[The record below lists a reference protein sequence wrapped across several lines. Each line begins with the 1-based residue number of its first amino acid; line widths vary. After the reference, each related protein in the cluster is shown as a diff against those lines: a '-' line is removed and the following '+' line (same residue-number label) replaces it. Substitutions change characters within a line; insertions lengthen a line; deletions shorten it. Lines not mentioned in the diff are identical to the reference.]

1 MQSQN
6 NLNLVAFELLQ
17 STISRKVKHH
27 YKVNHSI
34 NFVTRMEKELKY
46 GRSFTVNKDGTLN
59 LFLMNPPD
67 ESKPIHQTPMKVII
81 SQHVKE
87 HLKNQTRYPSGRV
100 SQYNS
105 NDSMNLRDFTH
116 YGSFQ
121 KSILGRKTME
131 YQNSLSL
138 DIRKWR

>member
-1 MQSQN
+1 
-6 NLNLVAFELLQ
+6 
-17 STISRKVKHH
+17 
-27 YKVNHSI
+27 
-34 NFVTRMEKELKY
+34 MEKELKY
-46 GRSFTVNKDGTLN
+46 GRSFTVNKDGTLK

-131 YQNSLSL
+131 CQNSLNL